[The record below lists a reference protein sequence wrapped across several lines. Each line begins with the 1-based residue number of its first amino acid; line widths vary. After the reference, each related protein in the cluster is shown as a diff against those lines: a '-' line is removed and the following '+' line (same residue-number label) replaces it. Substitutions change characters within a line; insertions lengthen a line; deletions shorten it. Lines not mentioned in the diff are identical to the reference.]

1 MPLDPAATFPLMCL
15 TQDGSQLAH
24 SEQAERLCRAGA
36 RWVQL
41 RMKDA
46 EPAHWLDEARKA
58 ASACHRQG
66 AILIVN
72 DSVEIALA
80 CGADGV
86 HLGNRDGDWQD
97 ARRRL
102 GARSIVGGSVAD
114 AEGARMAMSAGCLD
128 YVGLGPLRFTTTKRN
143 LSPVLGF
150 DGVRGLLA
158 LLGGIPAWVIGG
170 VVAADLPRLRRDG
183 AAGVAVTAA
192 LYRDGRIG
200 ENLRELI
207 DAWAGADVSKPLE
220 SASLS

>member
-1 MPLDPAATFPLMCL
+1 MPLDPTGRFPVMCL
-15 TQDGSQLAH
+15 TQDGSALTH
-24 SEQAERLCRAGA
+24 SEQAERLCQAGA

-46 EPAHWLDEARKA
+46 EPARWLEEARKA
-58 ASACHRQG
+58 AGVCHSHG

-97 ARRRL
+97 ARGRL
-102 GARSIVGGSVAD
+102 GARAIVGASVTNAD
-114 AEGARMAMSAGCLD
+114 AARRAISAGCLD
-128 YVGLGPLRFTTTKRN
+128 YVGLGPLRFTSTKRE

-150 DGVRGLLA
+150 DGVRGLLS
-158 LLGGIPAWVIGG
+158 LLGEIPAWVIGG
-170 VVAADLPRLRRDG
+170 VVAADLPQLRRDG

-192 LYRDGRIG
+192 LYRDGMIE

-207 DAWAGADVSKPLE
+207 GAWAAGAPRTLE
-220 SASLS
+220 RAFLP